1 MNSIRQRLLFWQIT
15 ALIVTGTLGSV
26 LTYQLAWNAF
36 NRIRDYGLEQIAYS
50 VVRHGVR
57 PQSWPPARPETPPT
71 ASPPPGVEA
80 ATGAPDSA
88 GTPPDGQAA
97 PEGDAE
103 EDAAEDLGQFVSQIW
118 SPAGEILYTSLESI
132 GPPLQ
137 VPGFHMVQWEDE
149 AWRIYTVADK
159 RQIVQVAVTSSDRA
173 SSFAEL
179 VPWLLVPLGLLVLLL
194 SLLIHTAVTKA
205 LAPLESLGRD
215 IRRRDVKD
223 LHPLETEDMPEEL
236 VPLGQALNQL
246 LGRVDGL
253 LASQRRVL
261 ADAAHEL
268 NTPLAAVKLQ
278 AQLAR
283 RSQEGQRD
291 AALDELDRGIERS
304 THLVAQLLQMARLEP
319 DVRERQ
325 PAPVRF
331 DRLAAE
337 VVAAFSAQAEAR
349 EIDLGL
355 ETSDAATVFADPL
368 DMRVLLDNLVDNAL
382 RHTPPGSRVDI
393 RVEQDA
399 ECVNLT
405 VNDNGPGIAEA
416 DRQRVLER
424 FVRLNPQDA
433 TGSGLGLAIVANIV
447 QQNGGLLTLVS
458 SPPGGLSVRVSLS
471 AHQEVGRAPPVGSTA

>member
-15 ALIVTGTLGSV
+15 ALIVTSILGSV

-57 PQSWPPARPETPPT
+57 PQSWPPARPETPP
-71 ASPPPGVEA
+71 PPA
-80 ATGAPDSA
+80 
-88 GTPPDGQAA
+88 TPPDGQAA
-97 PEGDAE
+97 APEGEAE
-103 EDAAEDLGQFVSQIW
+103 EDIAEDLGQFVSQIW

-137 VPGFHMVQWEDE
+137 SPGFHMVQWEDE

-179 VPWLLVPLGLLVLLL
+179 VPWLLVPMGLLVLLL

-253 LASQRRVL
+253 LASQRRML

-283 RSQEGQRD
+283 RSQEGQRV

-325 PAPVRF
+325 PVPVRF

-337 VVAAFSAQAEAR
+337 VVADFSAQAEVR

-368 DMRVLLDNLVDNAL
+368 DMRVLLVNLVDNAL

-393 RVEQDA
+393 RVEQRADR
-399 ECVNLT
+399 VHLS

-447 QQNGGLLTLVS
+447 QQNGGLLTLAS

-471 AHQEVGRAPPVGSTA
+471 AHQEVGPAPPVGSTA

>member
-15 ALIVTGTLGSV
+15 ALIVTSILGSV

-57 PQSWPPARPETPPT
+57 PQSWPPTRPETPPP
-71 ASPPPGVEA
+71 ANPPAVAEA
-80 ATGAPDSA
+80 ATVP
-88 GTPPDGQAA
+88 A
-97 PEGDAE
+97 PESEAE
-103 EDAAEDLGQFVSQIW
+103 EDIAEDLGQFVSQIW

-179 VPWLLVPLGLLVLLL
+179 VPWLLVPMGLLVLLL

-283 RSQEGQRD
+283 RSQEGQRA

-325 PAPVRF
+325 PVPVRF

-337 VVAAFSAQAEAR
+337 VVADFSAQAEAR
-349 EIDLGL
+349 GIDLGL

-368 DMRVLLDNLVDNAL
+368 DMRVLLVNLVDNAL

-393 RVEQDA
+393 RVEQHADR
-399 ECVNLT
+399 VHLS

-447 QQNGGLLTLVS
+447 QQNGGLLTLAS

-471 AHQEVGRAPPVGSTA
+471 AHQDLGPAPPDGSSETA

>member
-15 ALIVTGTLGSV
+15 ALIVTSTLGSV

-57 PQSWPPARPETPPT
+57 PQLWPPTRPESPNPITMPP
-71 ASPPPGVEA
+71 SDPLVPDVE
-80 ATGAPDSA
+80 P
-88 GTPPDGQAA
+88 
-97 PEGDAE
+97 DAE
-103 EDAAEDLGQFVSQIW
+103 LTEDLGQFVSQIW
-118 SPAGEILYTSLESI
+118 TPAGEVLYSSLESI

-137 VPGFHMVQWEDE
+137 VPGFHVVQWENE
-149 AWRIYTVADK
+149 AWRIYTLSDK
-159 RQIVQVAVTSSDRA
+159 RQIVQVAVTSTDRA

-194 SLLIHTAVTKA
+194 SLLIHTAVTQA
-205 LAPLESLGRD
+205 LAPLEALGRD
-215 IRRRDVKD
+215 IRRRDERD
-223 LHPLETEDMPEEL
+223 LQPLPTVAMPEEI
-236 VPLGQALNQL
+236 VPLGQAINQL

-253 LASQRRVL
+253 LVSQRRLL

-268 NTPLAAVKLQ
+268 NTPLAVVKLQ

-283 RSQEGQRD
+283 RAQEGQRV

-304 THLVAQLLQMARLEP
+304 IHLVSQLLQMARLEP
-319 DVRERQ
+319 NVRERE
-325 PAPVRF
+325 PARVRL
-331 DRLAAE
+331 DRLASD
-337 VVAAFSAQAEAR
+337 VVAAFSAQAELR

-355 ETSDAATVFADPL
+355 ETSDAATVFVDPL

-393 RVEQDA
+393 RVVHEGDRV
-399 ECVNLT
+399 ELS
-405 VNDNGPGIAEA
+405 VNDNGRGIAPA

-424 FVRLNPQDA
+424 FVRLEPQDA
-433 TGSGLGLAIVANIV
+433 TGSGLGLAIVADIA
-447 QQNGGLLTLVS
+447 QQNGGLLTLAS
-458 SPPGGLSVRVSLS
+458 SPSGGLSVRIGMDACLAEPLRPGES
-471 AHQEVGRAPPVGSTA
+471 AQAV